1 MKRRDFLKNAGRVAS
16 SAAIL
21 GSSSVVLSAAEKNS
35 ENMPAHEITG
45 DDLNANL
52 DKPLTAI
59 VIGAGG
65 RGGVY
70 TQYASL
76 YPNSLKMVGVS
87 DINEFRRK
95 RMADKFQIPLENQLG
110 DWSEV
115 FKRPKF
121 ADFVMITTPDALHYE
136 PCMKALEMGYH
147 VLLEKPAA
155 QTEKHCLDI
164 LHQAQKYNRI
174 VAICHV
180 LRYAPYF
187 KALKDFVT
195 SGKIGDIV
203 SVQHLEPIERIHFS
217 HSYVRGNWNNS
228 KKSTPAVISK
238 SCHDLDILRW
248 IIDKPCK
255 EVTAFGDLS
264 LFKKEKAPKDA
275 TKRCLDCPIER
286 QCAFSA
292 KRIYYD
298 NRSWL
303 YVFDDLKD
311 NKEEQGKQ
319 ILSYLRTTDYGRCVY
334 YSDNDQ
340 PDHFIMNMNFEGGIT
355 AAFSMEALTSYGGRR
370 TRIMGTKGDI
380 VGDMVS
386 FTCTDFL
393 TGKQEKWGTDIND
406 GHGGGDLRLIRDL
419 LWAVD
424 KKDESLLTSSIAASI
439 ESHVMGFRGEQS
451 RLKGTIEKL

>member
-1 MKRRDFLKNAGRVAS
+1 MKRRDFLRNTGLLA
-16 SAAIL
+16 
-21 GSSSVVLSAAEKNS
+21 SSSVIFGHTELLEAKQVEAAKVMSAA
-35 ENMPAHEITG
+35 P
-45 DDLNANL
+45 DDLDAKL
-52 DKPLTAI
+52 DKPLTAVI
-59 VIGAGG
+59 IGAGS
-65 RGGVY
+65 RGN
-70 TQYASL
+70 TYALYADRYPGSL
-76 YPNSLKMVGVS
+76 QIVGVS

-95 RMADKFQIPLENQLG
+95 GMGDRFSVKASHRFG

-115 FKRPKF
+115 FKQPKF
-121 ADFVMITTPDALHYE
+121 ADIMIITTPDYLHYE

-155 QTEKHCLDI
+155 QTEKECTDI
-164 LHQAQKYNRI
+164 LKQSRKYNRI

-187 KALKDFVT
+187 KALKETVD
-195 SGKIGDIV
+195 SGKIGELV
-203 SVQHLEPIERIHFS
+203 SIQHLEPIERIHFS

-228 KKSTPAVISK
+228 KKTTPAVISK

-248 IIDKPCK
+248 IVGKPCK
-255 EVTAFGDLS
+255 EVTAFGSLS
-264 LFKKEKAPKDA
+264 YFKSSKAPKGA
-275 TKRCLDCPIER
+275 AKRCLDCPIEA

-292 KRIYYD
+292 KRVYYD
-298 NRSWL
+298 RRDWL
-303 YVFDDLKD
+303 NVFDLSGDRQQQG
-311 NKEEQGKQ
+311 EQ
-319 ILSYLRTTDYGRCVY
+319 IISYLRTTDYGRCVF

-340 PDHFIMNMNFEGGIT
+340 PDHFIMNMKFENDVT
-355 AAFSMEALTSYGGRR
+355 VAFSMEALTSYAGRR

-380 VGDMVS
+380 VGDMQT
-386 FTCTDFL
+386 FTVTDFL

-424 KKDESLLTSSIAASI
+424 KGDESLLTSSIAASI

>member
-1 MKRRDFLKNAGRVAS
+1 MKRREFLKSTGLIAS
-16 SAAIL
+16 STAIFGQTELLNAAQA
-21 GSSSVVLSAAEKNS
+21 SSITDI
-35 ENMPAHEITG
+35 PAVA
-45 DDLNANL
+45 DDLDAQLN
-52 DKPLTAI
+52 KPLTAI
-59 VIGAGG
+59 IIGAGG
-65 RGGVY
+65 RGNVY
-70 TQYASL
+70 AQYAEKYPGSL
-76 YPNSLKMVGVS
+76 QIVGVS

-95 RMADKFQIPLENQLG
+95 RMSDRFSVKESCRLG

-115 FKRPKF
+115 FKKPKF
-121 ADFVMITTPDALHYE
+121 ADIVFITTPDRLHYA

-155 QTEKHCLDI
+155 QTEKECTDI
-164 LHQAQKYNRI
+164 LKQSQKYNRI

-187 KALKDFVT
+187 KALKETVD
-195 SGKIGDIV
+195 SGKIGELV
-203 SVQHLEPIERIHFS
+203 SIQHLEPIERIHFS

-248 IIDKPCK
+248 IVGKPCK

-264 LFKKEKAPKDA
+264 YFKASKAPQKA
-275 TKRCLDCPIER
+275 AKRCLDCPIER
-286 QCAFSA
+286 ECAFSA
-292 KRIYYD
+292 KRIYYEKHT
-298 NRSWL
+298 WL
-303 YVFDDLKD
+303 YVFDLSGDKQQRD
-311 NKEEQGKQ
+311 EQ
-319 ILSYLRTTDYGRCVY
+319 ILSYLRTSDYGRCVFH
-334 YSDNDQ
+334 SDNDQ
-340 PDHFIMNMNFEGGIT
+340 PDHFIMNMKFEDGVT

-370 TRIMGTKGDI
+370 TRIMGTKGDV
-380 VGDMVS
+380 VGDMQT
-386 FTCTDFL
+386 FTVTDFL

-424 KKDESLLTSSIAASI
+424 KGDESLLTSSIAASI